1 MLEDN
6 WALHGPHHLL
16 LPGPTSFKSQ
26 SEEAPWLEIE
36 LDEETFLSG
45 LLVLGPDGAPPLQAS
60 LLAEDHPRSGTTEPQ
75 PLKVNIGHCFQGS
88 LREEL
93 LVSLMEEED
102 RRSYSPSA
110 DLAQVSG

>member
-45 LLVLGPDGAPPLQAS
+45 LLILGPDDASPLLAS
-60 LLAEDHPRSGTTEPQ
+60 LLGEDHPRSGTILERYYTS
-75 PLKVNIGHCFQGS
+75 HFFQGLLM

-93 LVSLMEEED
+93 LVSLMVEED
-102 RRSYSPSA
+102 RPSYSPSA
-110 DLAQVSG
+110 YLAQESG

>member
-45 LLVLGPDGAPPLQAS
+45 LLVLGPDDAPPLQAIFF
-60 LLAEDHPRSGTTEPQ
+60 AEDHPRSGTIEPQ
-75 PLKVNIGHCFQGS
+75 P
-88 LREEL
+88 
-93 LVSLMEEED
+93 
-102 RRSYSPSA
+102 
-110 DLAQVSG
+110 

>member
-45 LLVLGPDGAPPLQAS
+45 LLILGPDDASPLQAS
-60 LLAEDHPRSGTTEPQ
+60 LLAEDHPRSGTTELHPYEIKLDIVFRA
-75 PLKVNIGHCFQGS
+75 P
-88 LREEL
+88 
-93 LVSLMEEED
+93 
-102 RRSYSPSA
+102 
-110 DLAQVSG
+110 

>member
-16 LPGPTSFKSQ
+16 LPGPTSFKSMP
-26 SEEAPWLEIE
+26 EEAPWLEIE

-45 LLVLGPDGAPPLQAS
+45 LLVLGPDDASPLQAT

-75 PLKVNIGHCFQGS
+75 PLKVNLGHCFQGS

-102 RRSYSPSA
+102 RQSYSLSA
-110 DLAQVSG
+110 YLAQESG

>member
-26 SEEAPWLEIE
+26 LEEAPWLEIE

-45 LLVLGPDGAPPLQAS
+45 LLVLGPDDAPPVLAS
-60 LLAEDHPRSGTTEPQ
+60 LLAEDHSRSGTIEPH
-75 PLKVNIGHCFQGS
+75 PYEIKLDIVF
-88 LREEL
+88 RA
-93 LVSLMEEED
+93 
-102 RRSYSPSA
+102 P
-110 DLAQVSG
+110 

>member
-6 WALHGPHHLL
+6 WTLHGPHHLL

-26 SEEAPWLEIE
+26 PEEAPWLEIE

-45 LLVLGPDGAPPLQAS
+45 LLVLGPDDASPLLAS
-60 LLAEDHPRSGTTEPQ
+60 LLGEDHPRSGTILERYYTS
-75 PLKVNIGHCFQGS
+75 HFFQGLLM

-93 LVSLMEEED
+93 LVSLIK
-102 RRSYSPSA
+102 
-110 DLAQVSG
+110 